1 MNLSEWITKHAGF
14 TPDKPAIRFE
24 GEEISYAAL
33 AARIEA
39 AAWALKHEL
48 GVLPGDRVAHLGLNS
63 PEMLILLFACARMG
77 AVFTPMNWR
86 LAPPEHAFILGHS
99 GASVLIAD
107 SEFVGHV
114 EEIGTIVQDMPLASI
129 GAPPAGWQ
137 EWNVLVDSAQSRDPA
152 EGAYDDPVLLVYTSG
167 TTGRP
172 KGALLTQSNLF
183 WNAVNSTHMHDLT
196 GNDHVLTTIPL
207 FHVGGMNIQTLP
219 CLHAGGTV
227 TLHARFDPAETLSA
241 IAEDRPSL
249 TVLVPAQ
256 MSALMSLPDW
266 DKADLSAL
274 RFVTTGSMIV
284 PVPLIEKFHERGL
297 PMVQVYGST
306 ETAPVVVYQTRADA
320 ERKLGS
326 TGRAGLH
333 SEIRLVDKQYKDVP
347 AGTRGEIL
355 VRGPQV
361 MREYWGDP
369 QATAEALRD
378 GWYYSGDIGHL
389 DEEGWLYVDE
399 RKKDVIISGGENIY
413 PAELEAVLAECEAI
427 AEAAVVARADEQ
439 WGEIPVATIVLR
451 EAGAMDREAVLA
463 LFEGRI
469 ARFKHPKD
477 ALFME
482 SLPRNAMGKI
492 EKYRLRE
499 LLAEAGER
507 LPT

>member
-1 MNLSEWITKHAGF
+1 MNLSDWIARQAGF
-14 TPDKPAIRFE
+14 APDKPAIRFD

-33 AARIEA
+33 AGRIKA
-39 AAWALKHEL
+39 AARVLTREL
-48 GVLPGDRVAHLGLNS
+48 GVSTGDRVAHLGLNS
-63 PEMLILLFACARMG
+63 PDMLVLLFACARMG
-77 AVFTPMNWR
+77 AIFTPMNWR

-99 GASVLIAD
+99 GACILIAD
-107 SEFVGHV
+107 HEFIGHV
-114 EEIGTIVQDMPLASI
+114 AEIGTIVQDMPLASI
-129 GAPPAGWQ
+129 GPPPPGWRD
-137 EWNVLVDSAQSRDPA
+137 WNLLIDSAQGHDKS
-152 EGAYDDPVLLVYTSG
+152 EGSYDDPVLLVYTSG

-183 WNAVNSTHMHDLT
+183 WNAVNSIHMHDMT
-196 GNDHVLTTIPL
+196 SSDHVLTTIPL

-227 TLHARFDPAETLSA
+227 TLHARFDPAATLAA

-266 DKADLSAL
+266 GTADLSAL

-284 PVPLIEKFHERGL
+284 PVPLIEKFHARGL
-297 PMVQVYGST
+297 AMVQIYGST
-306 ETAPVVVYQTRADA
+306 ETAPVVVYQTQADA

-333 SEIRLVDKQYKDVP
+333 SELRLVDEAGDDVP
-347 AGTRGEIL
+347 AGTKGEIL
-355 VRGPQV
+355 IRGPQV

-369 QATAEALRD
+369 AATAEALQE
-378 GWYYSGDIGHL
+378 GWYHSGDIGHL

-413 PAELEAVLAECEAI
+413 PAELEAVLDECDLI
-427 AEAAVVARADEQ
+427 AESAVVARADEQ

-469 ARFKHPKD
+469 AHFKHPRD
-477 ALFME
+477 VLFME
-482 SLPRNAMGKI
+482 TLPRNVMGKVQ
-492 EKYRLRE
+492 KYLLRE
-499 LLAEAGER
+499 IVVGKTPA
-507 LPT
+507 